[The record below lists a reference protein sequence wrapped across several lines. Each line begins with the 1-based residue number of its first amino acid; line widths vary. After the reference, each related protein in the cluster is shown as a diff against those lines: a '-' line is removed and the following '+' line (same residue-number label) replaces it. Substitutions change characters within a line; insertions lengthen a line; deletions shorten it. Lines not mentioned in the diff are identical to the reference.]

1 MIWVIISLILGLC
14 LIAFLAEKLLPQ
26 WFEDLRKGHEEDLF
40 DE

>member
-1 MIWVIISLILGLC
+1 MIWVIISLILGLS
-14 LIAFLAEKLLPQ
+14 LIAFSMESIQ